1 MLVFLVLFS
10 TLPFLLAYFTANNQ
24 QSHPFNYQLKLVTSF
39 QLLPFSVKA
48 RSFVV
53 APTPGGQVH
62 VWRLH
67 GDPQTGWVGARLGA
81 ADATASAAGLRPGT
95 QPLSAGAWRATCH
108 TDSAL
113 LSRPGLRTTPPR
125 PDTLLS
131 SRPISFRLLKEP
143 SPTTPHRVSH
153 RLVPTSSRQTP
164 SLPQRS
170 TPPALQ
176 QGSLHSTESGRQ
188 VIHCRARPRFLL
200 GTLDSRFLSSCSVF
214 YL

>member
-1 MLVFLVLFS
+1 MGRC
-10 TLPFLLAYFTANNQ
+10 
-24 QSHPFNYQLKLVTSF
+24 TS
-39 QLLPFSVKA
+39 
-48 RSFVV
+48 
-53 APTPGGQVH
+53 GGCTET
-62 VWRLH
+62 
-67 GDPQTGWVGARLGA
+67 DPQTGWVGARLGA
-81 ADATASAAGLRPGT
+81 AAADATACAAGLRLGT
-95 QPLSAGAWRATCH
+95 QQLSAGAWTATCH
-108 TDSAL
+108 TDPAL

-143 SPTTPHRVSH
+143 SATTPHRVSH
-153 RLVPTSSRQTP
+153 RLVPTSSRQAR

-200 GTLDSRFLSSCSVF
+200 GTLDSRFLSSCLFPICKGSGRFACLSVSRGTGPNQKKCTS
-214 YL
+214 L